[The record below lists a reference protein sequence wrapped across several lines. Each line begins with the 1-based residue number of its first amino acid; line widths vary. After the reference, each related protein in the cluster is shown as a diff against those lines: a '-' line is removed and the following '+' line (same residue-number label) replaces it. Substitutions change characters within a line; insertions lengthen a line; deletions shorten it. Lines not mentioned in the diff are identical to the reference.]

1 MDDIYKI
8 VYSDKFVNMTNFD
21 LANYCRQ
28 NFGIFSDYSE
38 KLFAND
44 SYIKYLS
51 CAFTEL
57 KKNDSVKAQYVREEI
72 LKRLM
77 NQ

>member
-1 MDDIYKI
+1 MNIIKDIYI
-8 VYSDKFVNMTNFD
+8 DKFISMSNFE

-38 KLFAND
+38 KLFKSD
-44 SYIKYLS
+44 SYIRYLS

-57 KKNDSVKAQYVREEI
+57 MMHESVKAQILRREI

-77 NQ
+77 K